1 MRRSRVHQRGPA
13 SFEANMTPLIDM
25 AFLLIVFFVLVS
37 QVTGAE
43 FVEMA
48 LPKPSSN
55 AARRPGDADRIVLNV
70 IPAKDGGAAAYRV
83 GKREFAPDAAGLQQ
97 LVATMAQAM
106 KANPGIEVNVRADR
120 STAYSWVR
128 PAMDAVADAL
138 ATSGIDRSRARVK
151 LMVMGADSN
160 G

>member
-1 MRRSRVHQRGPA
+1 
-13 SFEANMTPLIDM
+13 MTPLIDM

-37 QVTGAE
+37 QVTGAV

-48 LPKPSSN
+48 LPKPSSS
-55 AARRPGDADRIVLNV
+55 AAKRPGDADRIVLNV

-83 GKREFAPDAAGLQQ
+83 GKREFTPDAAGLQH

>member
-1 MRRSRVHQRGPA
+1 
-13 SFEANMTPLIDM
+13 
-25 AFLLIVFFVLVS
+25 
-37 QVTGAE
+37 
-43 FVEMA
+43 
-48 LPKPSSN
+48 
-55 AARRPGDADRIVLNV
+55 
-70 IPAKDGGAAAYRV
+70 
-83 GKREFAPDAAGLQQ
+83 
-97 LVATMAQAM
+97 MAQAM